1 MTRTTYDVIVI
12 GGGGMGSAAAYYAA
26 REGHSV
32 LLLEQFEL
40 NHERGSSNDHSRIIR
55 YAYDHPIYV
64 ELMRSAYALWR
75 DLEAEAGEQL
85 YFRTGGIDIA
95 HPNQPT
101 FDSTR
106 QCLADANIPFEFL
119 DAQSAQ
125 ARFPMFRFDPDM
137 QVLYQ
142 PDSGI
147 LAAAR
152 CVQAHL
158 RLAVKHGAA
167 VKEKTPVQRIVVHQD
182 SVTVV
187 ADQAYSA
194 ERVILAGGAWMN
206 ELLAHVDLTL
216 PLEPMGVQLAYFA
229 PQAMEQFSAEQMP
242 VFITHLRGDKADW
255 VYGIPSIHDSGL
267 KVALHTGQ
275 RVQRVAEIDYTP
287 KDETIDHI
295 RRFIRQYL
303 PEADAPV
310 KNTRI
315 CLYTMTPDEH
325 FIVDT
330 HPAHPNVVIASPCS
344 GHGFKF
350 STLIGR
356 MLADLALLGSTA
368 YDTSLFKVSR
378 FL

>member
-1 MTRTTYDVIVI
+1 MTRSTYDVIVI

-26 REGHSV
+26 REGRSV

-55 YAYDHPIYV
+55 YAYDHPTYV
-64 ELMRSAYALWR
+64 ELMRSAYALWH

-85 YFRTGGIDIA
+85 YFRTGGIDMA

-101 FDSTR
+101 FDSTQ
-106 QCLADANIPFEFL
+106 QCLAAAHIPFDL
-119 DAQSAQ
+119 MDAAAAQ
-125 ARFPMFRFDPDM
+125 ERFPMFRFDRDM
-137 QVLYQ
+137 RVLYQ
-142 PDSGI
+142 PDAGI

-158 RLAVKHGAA
+158 RLACKHGA
-167 VKEKTPVQRIVVHQD
+167 VIKEKTPVQRILVHAD

-187 ADQAYSA
+187 ADHEYSA
-194 ERVILAGGAWMN
+194 ASVVLAGGAWMN
-206 ELLAHVDLTL
+206 DLLAHVDLAL

-229 PQAMEQFSAEQMP
+229 PAASEQFSAEQMP
-242 VFITHLRGDKADW
+242 IFITHLRGDKADW
-255 VYGIPSIHDSGL
+255 VYGIPSVFDSGL

-275 RVQRVAEIDYTP
+275 RVQHVSEIDYTP
-287 KDETIDHI
+287 KDETITHI

-303 PEADAPV
+303 PEADAPL
-310 KNTRI
+310 KSTRI

-330 HPAHPNVVIASPCS
+330 HPAHRQVVIASPCS

-350 STLIGR
+350 STLIGK
-356 MLADLALLGSTA
+356 MLADLALSGSTP
-368 YDTSLFKVSR
+368 YDTSLFRVSR